1 MKAQQVRDEKISDLV
16 RTMEDLYSFVVLTD
30 ELAENQVLQDIVEQ
44 ILKQTIEC
52 GFFIQEYSRRNFGGM
67 WQGDDWPSEILI

>member
-16 RTMEDLYSFVVLTD
+16 GTMEDIYSFVALTD
-30 ELAENQVLQDIVEQ
+30 ELAKNLVLQDTVEQ

-67 WQGDDWPSEILI
+67 WQRDGFPNEPLI